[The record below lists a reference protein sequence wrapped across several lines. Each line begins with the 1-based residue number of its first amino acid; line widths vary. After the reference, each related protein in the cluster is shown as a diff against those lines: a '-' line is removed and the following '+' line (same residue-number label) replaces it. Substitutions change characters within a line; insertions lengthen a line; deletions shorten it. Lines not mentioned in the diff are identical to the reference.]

1 MADKIRIT
9 ILAGGLVK
17 IETDKVS
24 GPNHTSADRLVR
36 GIEQDLG
43 GETQVEKKA
52 LSRNLYE
59 CPFYEAFLKATN
71 PVLVATMRCAFRSR

>member
-43 GETQVEKKA
+43 GETQVEKKKESLLTEHDTHREHDIA
-52 LSRNLYE
+52 
-59 CPFYEAFLKATN
+59 
-71 PVLVATMRCAFRSR
+71 